1 MLQIRSHFSKNVN
14 TTLRPKYAPTKRS
27 RDISDYFRITA
38 KRIRYDNY
46 LGINLWEE
54 DLSNNILYDLNAR
67 Q

>member
-1 MLQIRSHFSKNVN
+1 MS
-14 TTLRPKYAPTKRS
+14 APTKRS
-27 RDISDYFRITA
+27 RDISDYFQITA